1 MIASLSILAVYLSLG
16 LPVAVV
22 LIPGCVISGDV
33 MPLYRASMWVVRT
46 GFRVAGV
53 RIEVVGLE
61 GVPSGT
67 ACIFMANH
75 VSNLDPPVLLPLI
88 PGRTSVFLKR
98 SLMKI
103 PILGYGM
110 GLARFVPVD
119 RGGDTAAAL
128 ESTRVA
134 KSLLAEGISITTFV
148 EGTRSRDGRLQPFKK
163 GPFYLGMES
172 GAPLRTDFDLRH
184 RDDDEKGEFENPAG
198 RGSGGFSRAGFACG
212 DGGSRCADAGGA
224 RGDCLRIAGVDA
236 LTAKPCNVN

>member
-1 MIASLSILAVYLSLG
+1 MIASLSILAVYLILG
-16 LPVAVV
+16 LPVALV
-22 LIPGCVISGDV
+22 LIPWCVISGDV
-33 MPLYRASMWVVRT
+33 MPLYRASLWVVRT

-61 GVPSGT
+61 GVPAGT

-110 GLARFVPVD
+110 RLARFVPVD
-119 RGGDTAAAL
+119 RGGDAAAAL
-128 ESTRVA
+128 KSTEDA
-134 KSLLAEGISITTFV
+134 KLLLAEGISITTFV
-148 EGTRSRDGRLQPFKK
+148 EGTRSRDGRLQQFKK

-172 GAPLRTDFDLRH
+172 GAPCVPISISGTETMMR
-184 RDDDEKGEFENPAG
+184 KGSLKIRPGVVRVVFHAPVAPASMAD
-198 RGSGGFSRAGFACG
+198 REALMLAVREAIASGLPERM
-212 DGGSRCADAGGA
+212 R
-224 RGDCLRIAGVDA
+224 
-236 LTAKPCNVN
+236 